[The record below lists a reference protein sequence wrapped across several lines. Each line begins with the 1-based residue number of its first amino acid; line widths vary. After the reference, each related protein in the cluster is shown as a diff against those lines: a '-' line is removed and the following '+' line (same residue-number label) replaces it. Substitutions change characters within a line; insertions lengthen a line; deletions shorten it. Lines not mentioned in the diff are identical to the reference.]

1 MTAGAGFFA
10 RRWCGQA
17 PLGTVFWRDMLGV
30 GTAIN
35 VGMTF
40 AALIAAS
47 QGAPAWL
54 AVGLHLAP
62 LPYNLFLLVAV
73 MRSAPPSRLAVGV
86 GLAWVALMTVV

>member
-1 MTAGAGFFA
+1 MTAGPGFFA
-10 RRWCGQA
+10 RRWRGEV
-17 PLGTVFWRDMLGV
+17 PLRTVFWRDMLGV

-47 QGAPAWL
+47 QGAPSWL
-54 AVGLHLAP
+54 AVAIHLAP
-62 LPYNLFLLVAV
+62 MPYNLFLLVAV
-73 MRSAPPSRLAVGV
+73 VRSAPPSQLAAGV